1 MKVFVLGATGYIGGS
16 VAARLMAAGH
26 QVVGTAR
33 TQDKAKEL
41 EARGIQATVASFDDL
56 DALARLAKEADA
68 VINAASADE
77 RKVVEALLAALKGSG
92 KHFIHT
98 SGSSI
103 VATDAVG
110 ELTAGVHDEDTPIEP
125 VPEKVARISL
135 DKTVLD
141 AAKDGIH
148 TNVICPCLIYGKG
161 LGLNPDSVQLP
172 PLIQYAR
179 ETGTARYIGKGENV
193 WSNVHIEDLADLYLL
208 VLERAPAG
216 TFFFAENGEANFRD
230 VVTAIGK
237 SLHLPVGSMPL
248 QEGEKRWG
256 VELGRLALA
265 SNSRIRAKRARAL
278 GWKPHR
284 PSVFDVLAELK

>member
-16 VAARLMAAGH
+16 VAVRLMTAGH

-33 TQDKAKEL
+33 TPDKARML
-41 EARGIQATVASFDDL
+41 GARGIQATVASFDDL
-56 DALARLAKEADA
+56 DVLARLAKASDA

-77 RKVVEALLAALKGSG
+77 RRPVEALLAALRGTG
-92 KHFIHT
+92 KRFIHT

-103 VATDAVG
+103 VATDSRG
-110 ELTAGVHDEDTPIEP
+110 ESTSGVHDEDTPIEP
-125 VPEKVARISL
+125 VPEKVARIAL
-135 DKTVLD
+135 DRRVLD

-148 TNVICPCLIYGKG
+148 TDVICPCLIYGQG

-172 PLIQYAR
+172 PLIRYAR

-230 VVTAIGK
+230 MVTAIGK
-237 SLHLPVGSMPL
+237 RLHLPVDSLPVA
-248 QEGEKRWG
+248 EAEARWG

-284 PSVFDVLAELK
+284 PSVFDVIAEMK

>member
-16 VAARLMAAGH
+16 VAVRLMAAGH

-33 TQDKAKEL
+33 TPDKARML

-56 DALARLAKEADA
+56 DVLARLAKASDA

-77 RKVVEALLAALKGSG
+77 REPVEALLAALKGTG
-92 KHFIHT
+92 KRFIHT

-103 VATDAVG
+103 VATDSRG
-110 ELTAGVHDEDTPIEP
+110 ELTSGVYDEDTPIEP
-125 VPEKVARISL
+125 VPEKVARIAL
-135 DKTVLD
+135 DRRVLD

-148 TNVICPCLIYGKG
+148 TDVICPCLIYGQG

-172 PLIQYAR
+172 PLIRYAR

-216 TFFFAENGEANFRD
+216 MFFFAENGEANFRD
-230 VVTAIGK
+230 MVTAIGK
-237 SLHLPVGSMPL
+237 RLHLPVDSMPVA
-248 QEGEKRWG
+248 EAEARWG

-284 PSVFDVLAELK
+284 PSVFDVIAELK

>member
-16 VAARLMAAGH
+16 VAVRLMAAGH

-33 TQDKAKEL
+33 TQEKAREL
-41 EARGIQATVASFDDL
+41 EARGITATVASFDDEAVL
-56 DALARLAKEADA
+56 TRLAKEADA
-68 VINAASADE
+68 VINAASADA
-77 RKVVEALLAALKGSG
+77 RRTVEVLLAALKGSG
-92 KHFIHT
+92 KHFLHT

-103 VATDAVG
+103 VATDTG
-110 ELTAGVHDEDTPIEP
+110 GTLTTPVHDEDSPIDP
-125 VPEKVARISL
+125 VPEKVARIAL
-135 DKTVLD
+135 DRLVLD
-141 AAKDGIH
+141 AAKEGIH
-148 TNVICPCLIYGKG
+148 THVICPCLIYGQG

-193 WSNVHIEDLADLYLL
+193 WSNVHIEDLVDLYLL

-237 SLHLPVGSMPL
+237 RFNLPTGSMPVS
-248 QEGEKRWG
+248 EAEARWG

-284 PSVFDVLAELK
+284 PSVFDVIAGMK

>member
-16 VAARLMAAGH
+16 VAVRLMAAGH
-26 QVVGTAR
+26 TVVGTAR
-33 TQDKAKEL
+33 TQDKAREL
-41 EARGIQATVASFDDL
+41 EARGIQATVASFDDVDVL
-56 DALARLAKEADA
+56 TRLAKDADA
-68 VINAASADE
+68 VINAASADD
-77 RKVVEALLAALKGSG
+77 RKTVEVLLAALKGSH
-92 KHFIHT
+92 KRFIHT

-103 VATDAVG
+103 VATDTG
-110 ELTAGVHDEDTPIEP
+110 GTLTTQVHDEDMPIDP
-125 VPEKVARISL
+125 VPEKVARIAL
-135 DKTVLD
+135 DRLVLD
-141 AAKDGIH
+141 ATKDGIH

-172 PLIQYAR
+172 PLIKYAR

-193 WSNVHIEDLADLYLL
+193 WSNVHIEDLADLYLM

-216 TFFFAENGEANFRD
+216 TFYFAENGEANFRD

-237 SLHLPVGSMPL
+237 RYGLPVGSMPVS
-248 QEGEKRWG
+248 EAEKLWG

-265 SNSRIRAKRARAL
+265 SNSRIHAKRARAL

-284 PSVFDVLAELK
+284 PSVFDVIAEAT

>member
-33 TQDKAKEL
+33 TAEKARQL
-41 EARGIQATVASFDDL
+41 EARGIRATVASFDDL
-56 DALARLAKEADA
+56 DVLARLAKEADA
-68 VINAASADE
+68 VINAASSDARE
-77 RKVVEALLAALKGSG
+77 PVEALLGALKGSG
-92 KHFIHT
+92 KRFIHT

-103 VATDAVG
+103 VATDARG
-110 ELTAGVHDEDTPIEP
+110 DLTEGIHDEDTPVDP
-125 VPEKVARISL
+125 VPEKVARIAL
-135 DKTVLD
+135 DRTVLD
-141 AAKDGIH
+141 AAGEGVH
-148 TNVICPCLIYGKG
+148 SSVICPCLIYGRG
-161 LGLNPDSVQLP
+161 LGLHEESIQLP

-208 VLERAPAG
+208 VLEKAPAG
-216 TFFFAENGEANFRD
+216 SFFFAENGEANFRD
-230 VVTAIGK
+230 VVMAMGK
-237 SLHLPVGSMPL
+237 ALHLPAGSMPVAEAE
-248 QEGEKRWG
+248 QRWG
-256 VELGRLALA
+256 MELGRLALA

-284 PSVFDVLAELK
+284 PSVFDVLATLK